1 MSHSNLWALTL
12 RKMQHHWRFVIS
24 CDMILFLSYF
34 IKRSLWRL
42 YWKAILKE
50 INPECSLEG
59 LMLTLKLQYFGHLM
73 QRANSLAKTDAGKDW
88 GQEENG
94 VTEDKKVGWHHQLN
108 EHEFEQT
115 LGDSE
120 GWESLVCWNPL
131 GHKDGTWPRGWTTK
145 QLERRSFHQLRW
157 GNLKGMEIRK
167 PVLGMLNWRC
177 LENSEIHWKT
187 IYLLS

>member
-1 MSHSNLWALTL
+1 MGSRRVGRDWVTELN
-12 RKMQHHWRFVIS
+12 WRELI
-24 CDMILFLSYF
+24 F
-34 IKRSLWRL
+34 IGR
-42 YWKAILKE
+42 
-50 INPECSLEG
+50 
-59 LMLTLKLQYFGHLM
+59 
-73 QRANSLAKTDAGKDW
+73 TDAQAEAPILWLPDAKRRYVGKRPDAVKDW
-88 GQEENG
+88 GQEEKG
-94 VTEDKKVGWHHQLN
+94 VTEDEMVGGHHQLN